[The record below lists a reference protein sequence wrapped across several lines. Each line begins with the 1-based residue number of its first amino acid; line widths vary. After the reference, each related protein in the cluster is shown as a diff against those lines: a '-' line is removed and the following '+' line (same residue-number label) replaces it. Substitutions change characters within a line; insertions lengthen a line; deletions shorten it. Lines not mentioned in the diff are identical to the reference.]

1 MPVYKIIFN
10 DTLILQLSM
19 TRKEKRALHEL
30 QEMEISFPPTYKL
43 RQGAD
48 RSGGK
53 TDYNLK

>member
-1 MPVYKIIFN
+1 MRYYKIISIN
-10 DTLILQLSM
+10 SLLLQLSM

-48 RSGGK
+48 RSGK

>member
-1 MPVYKIIFN
+1 
-10 DTLILQLSM
+10 M